1 MYKSIYKIIIL
12 FYLSLV
18 FISCSINNLSERRR
32 IRNLVMIDS
41 LRVDF
46 NFDKACYSHTD
57 RIFYLLNTNSNE
69 IYIYNKSGLINTI
82 GKPGFE
88 KENFRKLSDITI
100 GIDGHLYALDSF
112 EKSIKKFNKDGVF
125 LTQINLDNVISPE
138 KFAFTN
144 YGSLLIFDA
153 HRKEILYL
161 DAFDFKTKF
170 TFGKF
175 QIEKA
180 EFIVIN
186 GSYLSVYDLT
196 NHETLI
202 FSINGQFE
210 NSMPFKGINDSYNN
224 LITLKDNSIV
234 VYKTDDVLHKED
246 ILIKYYSISS
256 NLLCV
261 ATNKYI
267 KIFEINYET
276 F

>member
-1 MYKSIYKIIIL
+1 
-12 FYLSLV
+12 
-18 FISCSINNLSERRR
+18 
-32 IRNLVMIDS
+32 MIDS

-224 LITLKDNSIV
+224 LIALKDNSIV